1 MRSFALN
8 SYFGHSTI
16 HVIALGSLKLISVN
30 VSVMCASI
38 QVKLMFYGVCLFYFL
53 ARTIVNMV
61 I

>member
-38 QVKLMFYGVCLFYFL
+38 QVKLMFYGVG
-53 ARTIVNMV
+53 
-61 I
+61 